1 MMVGFYG
8 ASLVAGDVLSRA
20 ANWEERFDNMRR
32 FSLFVVLHICSFL
45 TLLRQLTG

>member
-32 FSLFVVLHICSFL
+32 FSFFVVLHIYPFL
-45 TLLRQLTG
+45 SVL